1 MNFISQTDMAIFGAS
16 NFAKNEVL
24 FDNTQ
29 KDERKFKLFR
39 AMILHFIDHETA
51 KICVSN
57 ANGEP
62 FILECEVIAVTD
74 EHIILK
80 SGLVIPIAAIISIEL
95 M

>member
-16 NFAKNEVL
+16 NFAKKEVL
-24 FDNTQ
+24 LDNAQ

-39 AMILHFIDHETA
+39 AMILHFIDHETV
-51 KICVSN
+51 KICVST
-57 ANGEP
+57 ANDEL
-62 FILECEVIAVTD
+62 FTVECEVIAVTD

-80 SGLVIPIAAIISIEL
+80 SGLVIPIAAIFSIEL